1 MDGAGNSNGNAFAG
15 TVVTSGIRCVAR
27 PDAVL
32 LDILPRWIG
41 SQRFIYNAKVEE
53 DRLFS
58 AQWRIERRH
67 YPLTKIP
74 TPLDQTYSHFKS
86 DELTPWL
93 SEVPS
98 VVLRNGAF
106 RWMTAK
112 TRQLK
117 GTAKAPRKRNPWNF
131 DSVLLTSDVFRF
143 VPHPQGGCDKAGNPR
158 RRIEIGT
165 RAKPM
170 GFIDFDAKRPYAL
183 PKMLTVRKTA
193 SGKWYVS
200 FNFDETLDIVLRSE
214 SELAYELNGLSDD
227 ELQVRTLGI
236 DRNVAAN
243 KLATSD
249 GRFHDLRDIE
259 TQRIERKEKR
269 TRKYQRKM
277 ARQQKGSSNRRKTA
291 RKVAKMQG
299 YGANVRKDFAHRT
312 SRTLLDAGYDLY
324 VFEDLNIKGMTK
336 KPRAKQDEAG
346 RYLPN
351 GRAAKKGLAKSILA
365 SAWGLTEQFLRYKAA
380 RKNALVVSVP
390 AMYSS
395 QECAECGHVAKE
407 NRKGSRFKCV
417 SCGHEDHADANA
429 SRNIRRRGIA
439 LIRSRAL
446 EGAGKAKRKTSFRR
460 KPQSQEGSDRPG
472 LSVETAEDQKA
483 PFGAAGSSR
492 RSGNRSLPKETSIL
506 GVSLG

>member
-1 MDGAGNSNGNAFAG
+1 MDGAEDSNGNAFAG
-15 TVVTSGIRCVAR
+15 TVVTSGIRCVAS
-27 PDAVL
+27 PDAAL

-58 AQWRIERRH
+58 AQWLMEKRLNPEAEV
-67 YPLTKIP
+67 LS
-74 TPLDQTYSHFKS
+74 PLDQTYAHFK
-86 DELTPWL
+86 DKELTPWL
-93 SEVPS
+93 SEVPGRI
-98 VVLRNGAF
+98 LKNGCF

-112 TRQLK
+112 QKQLK
-117 GTAKAPRKRNPWNF
+117 GLAKAPRKRNHWNF
-131 DSVLLTSDVFRF
+131 DSVLLTSDLFRF
-143 VPHPQGGCDKAGNPR
+143 VDHPCGGKDKAGNSR

-165 RAKPM
+165 RAKPL

-183 PKMLTVRKTA
+183 PKMLTVRRTGA
-193 SGKWYVS
+193 GKWFVS

-214 SELAYELNGLSDD
+214 SELAYELNGLADD
-227 ELQVRTLGI
+227 ELQTRTLGI
-236 DRNVAAN
+236 DRNVASN

-249 GRFHDLRDIE
+249 GRVHDLRDIE

-277 ARQQKGSSNRRKTA
+277 ARQQKGSSNYRKTA
-291 RKVAKMQG
+291 RKVAKMRA
-299 YGANVRKDFAHRT
+299 YGASVRKDFAHRT
-312 SRTLLDAGYDLY
+312 SRSLLDAGFDLY
-324 VFEDLNIKGMTK
+324 VFEDLNIEGMTK
-336 KPRAKQDEAG
+336 KPRAKQEASG
-346 RYLPN
+346 KWLRN

-365 SAWGLTEQFLRYKAA
+365 SAWGLTEQFLRYKAT

-395 QECAECGHVAKE
+395 QECAECGHIAKE

-439 LIRSRAL
+439 LIRSRTL
-446 EGAGKAKRKTSFRR
+446 EGTGKAKRKISFLK
-460 KPQSQEGSDRPG
+460 KPQLQEGSDRPG

-492 RSGNRSLPKETSIL
+492 RSGTRSSIL
-506 GVSLG
+506 GVSPG

>member
-1 MDGAGNSNGNAFAG
+1 MEKALDGAGNSNGNAFAG

-27 PDAVL
+27 PDAFL

-41 SQRFIYNAKVEE
+41 CQRFIYNAKVEE
-53 DRLFS
+53 DKLFS
-58 AQWRIERRH
+58 AQWRMEKRLNPSTEIRS
-67 YPLTKIP
+67 PV
-74 TPLDQTYSHFKS
+74 DQTYSHFKS

-93 SEVPS
+93 FEVPRGI
-98 VVLRNGAF
+98 LRNGCF

-112 TRQLK
+112 NRQLK

-131 DSVLLTSDVFRF
+131 DSVLLTSELFRF
-143 VPHPQGGCDKAGNPR
+143 VDHPCGGRDKAGNSR

-165 RAKPM
+165 KAKPL

-183 PKMLTVRKTA
+183 PKMLTVRRTGT
-193 SGKWYVS
+193 GKWYVS

-227 ELQVRTLGI
+227 ELQARTLGI
-236 DRNVAAN
+236 DRNVSSN

-269 TRKYQRKM
+269 TKKYQRKM
-277 ARQQKGSSNRRKTA
+277 ARQQKGSSSYRKTA
-291 RKVAKMQG
+291 RKVAKMQA
-299 YGANVRKDFAHRT
+299 YGTNVRKDFAHRT
-312 SRTLLDAGYDLY
+312 SRTLLDAGFDLY

-336 KPRAKQDEAG
+336 KPRAKQDASG
-346 RYLPN
+346 KWLRN
-351 GRAAKKGLAKSILA
+351 GRAAKAGLAKSILA
-365 SAWGLTEQFLRYKAA
+365 SAWGLTEQFLRYKAT

-407 NRKGSRFKCV
+407 NRKNDRFECV

-492 RSGNRSLPKETSIL
+492 RSGNRSSIL
-506 GVSLG
+506 GVMPG